1 MSGASSSQWHEWQSG
16 DRRARAPRKS
26 FCRAIVWFHSLGIGA
41 IRPRLGLP
49 IPRIGHFIAGTA
61 WGMAQ
66 RARDVTPDNAAVASD
81 SSSRFRSP
89 FATSGGNH
97 AGHMSN
103 PEEIRLVG
111 PGGAGKSTIGALLAE
126 RLEVALVDLDRH
138 LAGRIGDIS
147 EYIGRHGYD
156 AYARENVET
165 YCSLVRGECGRG
177 VVALSSGFMTYARD
191 IHPDYSRVRREL
203 EQHPHTFVLLPS
215 FDRDVCVAETVRRQ
229 IARPFGR
236 PSAKEEAVIRVPVR
250 DLHVR
255 AGAEDRNHASSCCS
269 CRRDRRRALARE
281 EMTA

>member
-1 MSGASSSQWHEWQSG
+1 
-16 DRRARAPRKS
+16 
-26 FCRAIVWFHSLGIGA
+26 
-41 IRPRLGLP
+41 
-49 IPRIGHFIAGTA
+49 
-61 WGMAQ
+61 
-66 RARDVTPDNAAVASD
+66 
-81 SSSRFRSP
+81 
-89 FATSGGNH
+89 
-97 AGHMSN
+97 MSN

-165 YCSLVRGECGRG
+165 YCSLFRGECGRG

-191 IHPDYSRVRREL
+191 IHPEYSRVRREL
-203 EQHPHTFVLLPS
+203 EQHPNTFVLLPS

-236 PSAKEEAVIRVPVR
+236 PSAKEEAVIRVRFEIYMSLPVQKIEPCVQLLQLSPR
-250 DLHVR
+250 SSPRSRSRRNDGVGSDTPSRVSVR
-255 AGAEDRNHASSCCS
+255 QSRAVQAL
-269 CRRDRRRALARE
+269 DRRVRRWKNGRTLISRWWPGGTS
-281 EMTA
+281 TAMFPNGDGAVHPMA